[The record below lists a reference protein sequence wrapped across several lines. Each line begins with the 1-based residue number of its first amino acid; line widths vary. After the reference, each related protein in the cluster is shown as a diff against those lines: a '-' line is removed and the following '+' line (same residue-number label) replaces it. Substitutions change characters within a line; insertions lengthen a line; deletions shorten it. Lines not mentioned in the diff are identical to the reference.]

1 MSGSSNILA
10 CSVTALHFKCRQFRR
25 SGRKENI
32 SDSSEGCKSYKR
44 GQLYGVEE
52 GVGVGKRDP
61 IKEGIRQKTRK
72 TKARGKH
79 WRKRTNVFRAQVH
92 HGEVEN
98 AMGMLFIIHREHTA
112 TDTPRGHLPKP
123 ASVESDASCE
133 TQI

>member
-1 MSGSSNILA
+1 M
-10 CSVTALHFKCRQFRR
+10 
-25 SGRKENI
+25 
-32 SDSSEGCKSYKR
+32 
-44 GQLYGVEE
+44 
-52 GVGVGKRDP
+52 
-61 IKEGIRQKTRK
+61 
-72 TKARGKH
+72 
-79 WRKRTNVFRAQVH
+79 FRAQVH